1 MAGGRI
7 ETVEELRAHYGYPS
21 DKGVEKELAALDRH
35 CKRFIELSPFLMLA
49 TTNGD
54 KVDVTPRG
62 DAPGSVQVVGDT
74 TLLVPDWPGNR
85 RLDSLTNILAHAGVS
100 LIFLIPNVAETLRV
114 LGTARIMVDEDMR
127 KRFETKGKIPLS
139 VLEVEVK
146 SAFLHCSKAF
156 LRSRLWQPES
166 WPERTALASAG
177 EMFRD
182 HMELEMP
189 VEDLDRIVEGFKNE
203 LY

>member
-1 MAGGRI
+1 MAQGRI
-7 ETVEELRAHYGYPS
+7 ETIEALRAHYGYPS
-21 DKGVEKELAALDRH
+21 DKGVEKELSALDKH

-62 DAPGSVQVVGDT
+62 DAPGSVQVVGDST
-74 TLLVPDWPGNR
+74 ILVPDWPGNR
-85 RLDSLTNILAHAGVS
+85 RLDSLSNILAHPNVS
-100 LIFLIPNVAETLRV
+100 LIFLIPNVSETLRV
-114 LGTARIMVDEDMR
+114 LGSASIIVDEELR
-127 KRFETKGKIPLS
+127 ARFETKGKIPLS
-139 VLEVEVK
+139 VISVEVK

-156 LRSRLWQPES
+156 LRSKLWQSDS
-166 WPERTALASAG
+166 WPERSALASAG

-189 VEDLDRIVEGFKNE
+189 VEDLDRIVDGFKNE